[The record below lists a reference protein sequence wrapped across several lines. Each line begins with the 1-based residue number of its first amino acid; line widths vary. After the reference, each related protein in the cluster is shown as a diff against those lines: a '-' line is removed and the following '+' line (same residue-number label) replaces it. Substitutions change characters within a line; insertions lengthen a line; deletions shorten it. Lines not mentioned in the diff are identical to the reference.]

1 MLAQIQDNTH
11 KAYVAL
17 QSYVTSPANI
27 PIPGVVHTDRPKL
40 TRDQMAAR
48 YLKSVE
54 GNPDIDINKVGE
66 RQQQKTPK
74 MVQKSA
80 SASETLKALGY
91 EQSPEKQTITME
103 RSVESVRRTCRQTVK
118 EYIEDPSLTILR
130 RQIQIEFVG
139 ESNPNDV
146 CWADI
151 PEFVVCKNPDSY
163 REFWANTPL
172 REKVL
177 DYSHSEAMH
186 GNYADD
192 FAPCDFYPDL
202 CPTLETSPEEINLQI
217 SQTIRE
223 YPRTRV
229 YLNQTQLDDFLKWRE
244 DNGETE
250 KLNYTLVSDKP
261 ASASIPSDNTPQQE
275 NHKPAS
281 AGDNDTILLAMAG
294 SVCIGTLTVVTAVS
308 IAMNCQ
314 QGCCKPTAYS
324 DKSDSSSESD
334 VIVTLSDNSDSSSE
348 SDVIVSP
355 PDVNSDKKEK
365 QRSKNDLTNH
375 GRVVE
380 VPDQIIEHE

>member
-1 MLAQIQDNTH
+1 
-11 KAYVAL
+11 
-17 QSYVTSPANI
+17 
-27 PIPGVVHTDRPKL
+27 
-40 TRDQMAAR
+40 MAAR

-118 EYIEDPSLTILR
+118 EYIEDPSQTVLR